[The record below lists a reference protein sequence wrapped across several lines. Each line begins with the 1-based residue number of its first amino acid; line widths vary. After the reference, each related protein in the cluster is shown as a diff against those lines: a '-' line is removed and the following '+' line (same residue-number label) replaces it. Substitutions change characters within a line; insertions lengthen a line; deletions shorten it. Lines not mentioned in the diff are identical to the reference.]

1 MQVVPALLLRGCR
14 FLPRRVV
21 PVDTPAP
28 RRAWP
33 RPRPLA
39 AAAPLSLLRPQPQEL
54 TWRTA
59 ELALLL
65 ATAHGL
71 MPRLDVALEEPSS
84 RSGQAQVT
92 QEVAAEKL
100 LQVVSRP
107 EAIQL
112 VVLGHPLWQ
121 GHPLLPGHLLLQGHP
136 LWQGQP
142 LLPGHLLLQRHAL
155 LQGQPLL
162 QGHLSPQE
170 GHPLLQGHLLLHG
183 QPAVVAQAPHWQ
195 PVLRQW
201 WLGGAVSSRHYTVL
215 SQQH

>member
-107 EAIQL
+107 EATQL
-112 VVLGHPLWQ
+112 VVLGHPQWQGQPLWQ
-121 GHPLLPGHLLLQGHP
+121 GHPLLP
-136 LWQGQP
+136 
-142 LLPGHLLLQRHAL
+142 
-155 LQGQPLL
+155 
-162 QGHLSPQE
+162 
-170 GHPLLQGHLLLHG
+170 
-183 QPAVVAQAPHWQ
+183 
-195 PVLRQW
+195 
-201 WLGGAVSSRHYTVL
+201 
-215 SQQH
+215 

>member
-1 MQVVPALLLRGCR
+1 MQVVPALLLRGCHLLTR
-14 FLPRRVV
+14 WVV

-28 RRAWP
+28 PRTWP
-33 RPRPLA
+33 RPRPLV

-107 EAIQL
+107 EATQL
-112 VVLGHPLWQ
+112 VVLGHPQWQGQPLWQ
-121 GHPLLPGHLLLQGHP
+121 GHPLLP
-136 LWQGQP
+136 
-142 LLPGHLLLQRHAL
+142 
-155 LQGQPLL
+155 
-162 QGHLSPQE
+162 
-170 GHPLLQGHLLLHG
+170 
-183 QPAVVAQAPHWQ
+183 
-195 PVLRQW
+195 
-201 WLGGAVSSRHYTVL
+201 
-215 SQQH
+215 